1 VVEVVEDHQDLDLAF
16 NMECLGDQVVVAL
29 VTQELVE
36 LEMSFLSVSH
46 KEVMAE
52 TGVIVMQHLVVEVG
66 LEQLVETLDL
76 EDLVLV
82 VKE

>member
-1 VVEVVEDHQDLDLAF
+1 MGDHQDLDLAF
-16 NMECLGDQVVVAL
+16 NMEYLEDQVVVAL
-29 VTQELVE
+29 VDQELVE
-36 LEMSFLSVSH
+36 LEMSFLSVLH
-46 KEVMAE
+46 KEIMVE
-52 TGVIVMQHLVVEVG
+52 TDVIVMQHLVVEVE

>member
-1 VVEVVEDHQDLDLAF
+1 VVEVVGDHQDLDLAF
-16 NMECLGDQVVVAL
+16 NMEYLEDQVVVAL
-29 VTQELVE
+29 VDQELVE
-36 LEMSFLSVSH
+36 LEMSFLSVLH
-46 KEVMAE
+46 KEIMVE
-52 TGVIVMQHLVVEVG
+52 TDVIVMQHLVVEVE